1 MTELD
6 ACSSPD
12 ANSVDPSR
20 RRLAHSLHHTRGRS
34 RRTSYYHDHREEIQ
48 EEIRVERALAEEF
61 RRNAPSA
68 LPAKLNRP
76 PIKEAS

>member
-1 MTELD
+1 MRIRWTP
-6 ACSSPD
+6 AAAVSHI
-12 ANSVDPSR
+12 PSIT
-20 RRLAHSLHHTRGRS
+20 LADVHAAR
-34 RRTSYYHDHREEIQ
+34 SYYHDHREEIQ
-48 EEIRVERALAEEF
+48 EEIRAERALAEEF